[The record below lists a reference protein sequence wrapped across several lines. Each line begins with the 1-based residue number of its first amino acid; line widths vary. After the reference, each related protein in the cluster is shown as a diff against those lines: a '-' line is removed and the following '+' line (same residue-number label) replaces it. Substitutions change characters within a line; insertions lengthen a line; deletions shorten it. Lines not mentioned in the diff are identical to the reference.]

1 MIAIIAT
8 GGKQYLVT
16 PGQTITI
23 EKLETAAGQPIVF
36 SEVLLVHD
44 QKTEVGTPLL
54 TGAKVAGT
62 VVAHGRARKV
72 IGIKFHSKVRYRRKF
87 GHRQPWTK
95 VKIDKIS
102 S

>member
-23 EKLETAAGQPIVF
+23 EKILTEAGQAVTF
-36 SEVLLVHD
+36 SDVLMIHD

-54 TGAKVAGT
+54 TGARVTGQ

-102 S
+102 G